1 MPGAAGRSGAAIGA
15 APLAP
20 VLYCLFSLF
29 KAWRRSPSEA
39 SREAWSNLRMATH
52 AYVRYQDDQRKAI
65 VPVRDIKGFRNS
77 DDFASK
83 VYLVKWTD
91 DSGTSDFYRARVL
104 LVGGK
109 SSGAKFWRI
118 FIG

>member
-1 MPGAAGRSGAAIGA
+1 
-15 APLAP
+15 
-20 VLYCLFSLF
+20 
-29 KAWRRSPSEA
+29 
-39 SREAWSNLRMATH
+39 MATH
-52 AYVRYQDDQRKAI
+52 AYVRYQDDQQKAI
-65 VPVRDIKGFRNS
+65 VPVRDIKGFKNS

-109 SSGAKFWRI
+109 SSGAKFLRI
-118 FIG
+118 FIVKADTLVTCNSLCWIFSLVGSRVCNSE